1 MDEARR
7 VWTSLVS
14 GPQGEEKTFWARFLT
29 FGAIHTLIAK
39 AEHSRQV
46 LHETLEDLGQHEMDL
61 RAELRRT
68 EARVAQVKHAGKE
81 VEEMLLMLFDIEL
94 LRGCVDEW
102 YVPEPE
108 YVPPPVL
115 TEEPMAEGR
124 LEPEWFV
131 AGKPQVGAGAHGLWM
146 SRCWNVAD
154 SFFCMSGCCGRW
166 RSDRG
171 RAKP

>member
-1 MDEARR
+1 MSR
-7 VWTSLVS
+7 VR
-14 GPQGEEKTFWARFLT
+14 GDEKTFLARVLT
-29 FGAIHTLIAK
+29 FGDINTLIAK
-39 AEHSRQV
+39 AEHSQRV

-61 RAELRRT
+61 RAEVRLT
-68 EARVAQVKHAGKE
+68 EERVAQVRHAGKE
-81 VEEMLLMLFDIEL
+81 LEQLPLMLFDIEL

-102 YVPEPE
+102 YVLEPE
-108 YVPPPVL
+108 YVPPPGL
-115 TEEPMAEGR
+115 TEETMAEGW
-124 LEPEWFV
+124 LVEPEWFV
-131 AGKPQVGAGAHGLWM
+131 AGKPPVGAGAHGLWM

>member
-68 EARVAQVKHAGKE
+68 EARVAQVRPAGK
-81 VEEMLLMLFDIEL
+81 
-94 LRGCVDEW
+94 
-102 YVPEPE
+102 
-108 YVPPPVL
+108 
-115 TEEPMAEGR
+115 
-124 LEPEWFV
+124 
-131 AGKPQVGAGAHGLWM
+131 
-146 SRCWNVAD
+146 
-154 SFFCMSGCCGRW
+154 
-166 RSDRG
+166 
-171 RAKP
+171 